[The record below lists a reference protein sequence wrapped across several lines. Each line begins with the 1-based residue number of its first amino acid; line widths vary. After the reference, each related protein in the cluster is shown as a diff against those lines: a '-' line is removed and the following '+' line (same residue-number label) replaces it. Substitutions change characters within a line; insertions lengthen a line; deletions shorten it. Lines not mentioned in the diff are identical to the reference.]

1 MSRRREKIQNKK
13 QPDENPRLKIQNI
26 QITNS
31 AHGRN
36 NHLDTTEKKKISE
49 LEERAIETIQLRH
62 GDKKRW
68 KRLNKKSVN
77 CGKWSNVREMRVL
90 EGEEKENMWKK
101 IHFNSLPPDLIKKIN
116 PEI

>member
-1 MSRRREKIQNKK
+1 M
-13 QPDENPRLKIQNI
+13 
-26 QITNS
+26 
-31 AHGRN
+31 
-36 NHLDTTEKKKISE
+36 DTTEKKKISE

-90 EGEEKENMWKK
+90 EGEEKKKEAENLFEE
-101 IHFNSLPPDLIKKIN
+101 IIVENFSN
-116 PEI
+116 PGKEIDI